1 MNLVRSLNQV
11 HEFPHSGASVRPKLT
26 ILVKERTRIDYR
38 RRVELWHV
46 SENGSIPRF
55 EPRSNPEHDSQET
68 LVWAIDDAHVPA
80 YWFPRDLPRGT
91 FWAIDTTTDDDV
103 ERFLTGD
110 RTRRVHVIE
119 ASWLTA
125 LRDGRVFAYRLPSE
139 TFEPYGRAAGYFVS
153 REPVEPIE
161 VVELDDLIAR
171 HAEAGIELRMVPELW
186 PLWERVIAS
195 TLEFSGIRLRNLQ
208 SRT

>member
-1 MNLVRSLNQV
+1 M
-11 HEFPHSGASVRPKLT
+11 
-26 ILVKERTRIDYR
+26 
-38 RRVELWHV
+38 
-46 SENGSIPRF
+46 
-55 EPRSNPEHDSQET
+55 
-68 LVWAIDDAHVPA
+68 WAIDSEHVPA
-80 YWFPRDLPRGT
+80 YWFPRELPRGT

-110 RTRRVHVIE
+110 RTRRVHAIE
-119 ASWLTA
+119 ASWLA
-125 LRDGRVFAYRLPSE
+125 DLRDTRVFAYRLPAA

-161 VVELDDLIAR
+161 VVELHDLIAR
-171 HAEAGIELRMVPELW
+171 HAEAGIELRIVPELW

-208 SRT
+208 TRI